1 MEYVSELG
9 AIGSA
14 TVLTTSVICFCGHMA
29 GFATV
34 GSLAPANKR
43 QDWANLAFSS
53 VFQIVFVCS
62 LLLAYWDLHRGL
74 AEDVVEV
81 KAVVLYKVLL
91 GYFLYDIS
99 FLILHGTK
107 HKGFIAH
114 HVVAILCLNLFIKH
128 GFSSLWFNLLFAAL
142 GEGANPFL
150 SLRTII
156 RVNPGKCSLLY
167 KLNMGVLLFLYFT
180 LRVVGFPLI
189 LVLHYPEVSNT
200 PVFKWGPPFAGAL
213 AVWGVSLFWF
223 RDLVADWHTLGTN
236 KIVQTVH

>member
-1 MEYVSELG
+1 MDFASEIG

-14 TVLTTSVICFCGHMA
+14 TVLATLFFCFFGHLV
-29 GFATV
+29 GLLTV

-62 LLLAYWDLHRGL
+62 LLLAYWDLHGGF
-74 AEDVVEV
+74 AKDVVEV

-99 FLILHGTK
+99 FLIVHGTK

-114 HVVAILCLNLFIKH
+114 HVVAIFCINLFITH

-156 RVNPGKCSLLY
+156 RVNPGKGSLLY

-189 LVLHYPEVSNT
+189 LVMHYPDVSNT
-200 PVFKWGPPFAGAL
+200 PMFQWGPPFAGAL
-213 AVWGVSLFWF
+213 AVWSVSLFWF
-223 RDLVADWHTLGTN
+223 RDLVADWDSLRTMKL
-236 KIVQTVH
+236 Q